1 MHSFWRLGSGARC
14 DSPLY
19 STRLARRFV
28 RLPIGT
34 HSADAIGRPAMQR
47 RPPSAAT
54 VIVIV
59 VVVVVAVVWSVM
71 VGTPSFARSFV
82 LSIVPVRPGPSIV
95 GVQLLLCLCCPSWLC
110 WLLVLMFCSGAFNV
124 SSALVASTPQ
134 RNILARGTQQTQ
146 HSTRQTLSNRESRIA
161 TRNSRLSTVNRG
173 KLCVRPFSTL
183 VASRRVSSCVLLCH
197 LISAHLISL
206 WLPCS
211 RLPAAA
217 VAAVAA
223 TSCTTPA
230 AAAAAAP
237 RSSRAVSGN
246 SWRTFPAVIASRCAG
261 QGA

>member
-54 VIVIV
+54 VVVI
-59 VVVVVAVVWSVM
+59 VVVAVVWSVM

-95 GVQLLLCLCCPSWLC
+95 GVQLLLCLCLCLCCPSWLC

-146 HSTRQTLSNRESRIA
+146 HSTRQTLSNRESQPA
-161 TRNSRLSTVNRG
+161 TRDSRLSIG
-173 KLCVRPFSTL
+173 ASCVCALFQLS
-183 VASRRVSSCVLLCH
+183 SRRVASLRVFCFVISSQLT
-197 LISAHLISL
+197 S
-206 WLPCS
+206 S
-211 RLPAAA
+211 RCGCRVQGYLQQQWPPWPQLPARHLQQQQHQEA
-217 VAAVAA
+217 VAPYQETLGGLFPLLSRRVA
-223 TSCTTPA
+223 PA
-230 AAAAAAP
+230 KA
-237 RSSRAVSGN
+237 RK
-246 SWRTFPAVIASRCAG
+246 
-261 QGA
+261 

>member
-1 MHSFWRLGSGARC
+1 MHLFWRLGSGARC

-59 VVVVVAVVWSVM
+59 VVVAVVWSVM

-95 GVQLLLCLCCPSWLC
+95 GVQLLLCLCLCLCCPSWLC

-146 HSTRQTLSNRESRIA
+146 HSPRQTLSNRESRIA
-161 TRNSRLSTVNRG
+161 TRNSRLSTVNRD

-183 VASRRVSSCVLLCH
+183 VASRRFSSCVLLCH
-197 LISAHLISL
+197 LSSPHL
-206 WLPCS
+206 
-211 RLPAAA
+211 A
-217 VAAVAA
+217 VAAVFKA
-223 TSCTTPA
+223 TCSSSGRRGRNFLHDTCSSSSSTT
-230 AAAAAAP
+230 
-237 RSSRAVSGN
+237 
-246 SWRTFPAVIASRCAG
+246 TKK
-261 QGA
+261 